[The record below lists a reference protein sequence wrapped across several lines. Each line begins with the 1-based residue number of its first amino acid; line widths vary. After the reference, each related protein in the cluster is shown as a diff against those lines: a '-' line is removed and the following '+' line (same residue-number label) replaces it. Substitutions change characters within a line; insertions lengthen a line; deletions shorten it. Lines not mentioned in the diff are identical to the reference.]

1 MKLRALS
8 FTKLTKFKEVNMRK
22 ATYNNW
28 PMTGLYKKRDI
39 HHAWQVNRATEARVM
54 LTKLMKSKEVK

>member
-1 MKLRALS
+1 
-8 FTKLTKFKEVNMRK
+8 MRK

-39 HHAWQVNRATEARVM
+39 HHAWQVNRATEARIQ